1 MFKKIYNDFII
12 RKYKTNEI
20 KNLVLLYA
28 ISIFLDNKI
37 KDIEIITTNNLL
49 YEIIEE
55 KYNNEILPKEKE
67 LLAEHYLSIIKKK
80 LIEYQNNDYSFET
93 DKIKVLNNLKH
104 NENKINAIKKIIKS
118 DNEIA
123 PKEKKFLQQIR
134 ELL

>member
-28 ISIFLDNKI
+28 ISIFLDKKI
-37 KDIEIITTNNLL
+37 KDIEIVSANNLL

-55 KYNNEILPKEKE
+55 KYDDISLNEEK
-67 LLAEHYLSIIKKK
+67 LLAEHYLSMLKEK
-80 LIEYQNNDYSFET
+80 LILYKNDDYSFEM
-93 DKIKVLNNLKH
+93 DKIKVLNNLKK

-118 DNEIA
+118 DNEIS
-123 PKEKKFLQQIR
+123 PEEKDFLQQIK

>member
-12 RKYKTNEI
+12 RKYKTDEI

-28 ISIFLDNKI
+28 ISIFLDKKI
-37 KDIEIITTNNLL
+37 KDIEIVFTNNLL

-55 KYNNEILPKEKE
+55 KYNDISLNEEK
-67 LLAEHYLSIIKKK
+67 LLAEHYLSMLKEK
-80 LIEYQNNDYSFET
+80 LILYKNDDYSFEM
-93 DKIKVLNNLKH
+93 DKIKVLNNLKK

-118 DNEIA
+118 DNEIS
-123 PKEKKFLQQIR
+123 PEEKDFLQQIK

>member
-12 RKYKTNEI
+12 RKYKTDEI

-28 ISIFLDNKI
+28 ISIFLDKKI
-37 KDIEIITTNNLL
+37 KDIEIVSANNLL

-55 KYNNEILPKEKE
+55 KYDDISLNEEK
-67 LLAEHYLSIIKKK
+67 LLAEHYLSMLKEK
-80 LIEYQNNDYSFET
+80 LILYKNDDYSFEM
-93 DKIKVLNNLKH
+93 DKIKVLNNLKK

-118 DNEIA
+118 DNEIS
-123 PKEKKFLQQIR
+123 PEEKDFLQQIK